1 VFLGDFKVSFNNHSH
16 LLYSNFVLNYLIVQ
30 DLTQVMVGP
39 RNAHHDGSTYTIDLV
54 FVPDPSLVNSCKTI
68 PPLSNSDLMESLW
81 NLIGSLKTKYLKG
94 PKYLLIQACPE
105 SYCHYALSCQAE
117 LLPPAKPKGPKDVME
132 NCQAHNQEQTTN
144 PNPVT
149 IWHNG

>member
-1 VFLGDFKVSFNNHSH
+1 VFLGDFKVHFSNHSH

-39 RNAHHDGSTYTIDLV
+39 RNAHHDGSTYTMDLV
-54 FVPDPSLVNSCKTI
+54 FVPDLSLVNSCKTL
-68 PPLSNSDLMESLW
+68 PPLSNSDHYGITMELNRKPENQIFERAKRSANSNLPGIVLSL
-81 NLIGSLKTKYLKG
+81 
-94 PKYLLIQACPE
+94 
-105 SYCHYALSCQAE
+105 YALSCQAE
-117 LLPPAKPKGPKDVME
+117 LFPPAKPKGPKDVME

-149 IWHNG
+149 LW